1 MQNPPLASTPRTGWR
16 TPVVVLL
23 CGGIILTLALGTR
36 HSFGLYLQPMTLDL
50 GWTRETFAIALALQ
64 NLVYGL
70 GSPVA
75 GMVADKYGA
84 PRALVAGTLCYAL
97 GLVLMAYSQ

>member
-1 MQNPPLASTPRTGWR
+1 MSNATSPVRETSSWR
-16 TPVVVLL
+16 TPVIVLL

-36 HSFGLYLQPMTLDL
+36 HTFGLYLQPMTADR
-50 GWTRETFAIALALQ
+50 GWTRQTFAIALALQ

-70 GSPVA
+70 ASPFS

-84 PRALVAGTLCYAL
+84 PRAIIGGTLSYAL
-97 GLVLMAYSQ
+97 GLALMAYAQ